1 MALYKH
7 RIDTQ
12 ELDTRVAIPV
22 EGTAG
27 LQVIFGTAPVNMAEN
42 PSAAVNTPI
51 IAYSYEEA
59 VKQLGFSYDFD
70 KYTLCQSIYA
80 NFVLFQN
87 APIILVNVLDPSK
100 VGHTKAYTSGSVTVA
115 NKKATLDAEGILLAT
130 LTVTAGEVTLTK
142 GTDYI
147 AAFNSA
153 GGVDITLLDTAATAS
168 VTAISATGT
177 QLDPD
182 GVTAADIVG
191 GYDASTGA
199 ETGIECVRKVYPK
212 LGLVPGLLLAPG
224 WSSTATVA
232 AALRAKTTELNGLF
246 TCEAVIDMGA
256 AAGSKYTDLN
266 AAKTT
271 LGVIDEHCILLWPM
285 LKVGDY
291 KMAYSAIWAAM
302 TSRCDTDHGDVPYKS
317 PSNELLGVSAAILA
331 DGTEVLLD
339 INQAELVNSYGIVTA
354 INNQGWKSWG
364 NNTSI
369 YPSSTD
375 PKDRW
380 IACRRMMSWYR
391 NHFILTYHDKVDDP
405 ASYRLTEAFVDSE
418 NMYLNSLTA
427 SGAIAGGVIEFNEE
441 ENPIT
446 EILDGNIVFYTRI
459 AFWTP
464 AKYILNKIEFDPTIL
479 SAALGG
485 E

>member
-1 MALYKH
+1 M
-7 RIDTQ
+7 
-12 ELDTRVAIPV
+12 
-22 EGTAG
+22 
-27 LQVIFGTAPVNMAEN
+27 
-42 PSAAVNTPI
+42 
-51 IAYSYEEA
+51 
-59 VKQLGFSYDFD
+59 
-70 KYTLCQSIYA
+70 
-80 NFVLFQN
+80 
-87 APIILVNVLDPSK
+87 
-100 VGHTKAYTSGSVTVA
+100 
-115 NKKATLDAEGILLAT
+115 
-130 LTVTAGEVTLTK
+130 
-142 GTDYI
+142 
-147 AAFNSA
+147 
-153 GGVDITLLDTAATAS
+153 
-168 VTAISATGT
+168 
-177 QLDPD
+177 
-182 GVTAADIVG
+182 
-191 GYDASTGA
+191 
-199 ETGIECVRKVYPK
+199 
-212 LGLVPGLLLAPG
+212 
-224 WSSTATVA
+224 
-232 AALRAKTTELNGLF
+232 
-246 TCEAVIDMGA
+246 
-256 AAGSKYTDLN
+256 
-266 AAKTT
+266 
-271 LGVIDEHCILLWPM
+271 
-285 LKVGDY
+285 
-291 KMAYSAIWAAM
+291 
-302 TSRCDTDHGDVPYKS
+302 
-317 PSNELLGVSAAILA
+317 
-331 DGTEVLLD
+331 D